1 MTYALEV
8 DHLNKAY
15 GTGES
20 AVTALGNV
28 SLKVREGEFLAIVG
42 PSGCGKTT
50 LLRCLSGLIPATSGT
65 ILFQGKPV
73 SGPPRGMAM
82 VFQDYSR
89 SLQPW
94 QTVRKNVEF
103 PLLRTVRDRRER
115 RSQALEAL
123 DAVGIAHAAHQ
134 HPWQLS
140 GGMQQRVAIARALAY
155 RPSVMLMDEPFA
167 SVDAYTRTELE
178 DLVLKVHRDFGMT
191 VVFVTHDVDESVY
204 LGDRVVVLTRTP
216 TIVDREVDI
225 PLSRPRDQVVTKE
238 TSEFVALR
246 TEVAVA
252 IRGVGVS

>member
-1 MTYALEV
+1 
-8 DHLNKAY
+8 
-15 GTGES
+15 
-20 AVTALGNV
+20 
-28 SLKVREGEFLAIVG
+28 
-42 PSGCGKTT
+42 
-50 LLRCLSGLIPATSGT
+50 
-65 ILFQGKPV
+65 
-73 SGPPRGMAM
+73 
-82 VFQDYSR
+82 
-89 SLQPW
+89 
-94 QTVRKNVEF
+94 
-103 PLLRTVRDRRER
+103 
-115 RSQALEAL
+115 
-123 DAVGIAHAAHQ
+123 
-134 HPWQLS
+134 
-140 GGMQQRVAIARALAY
+140 
-155 RPSVMLMDEPFA
+155 MDEPFA